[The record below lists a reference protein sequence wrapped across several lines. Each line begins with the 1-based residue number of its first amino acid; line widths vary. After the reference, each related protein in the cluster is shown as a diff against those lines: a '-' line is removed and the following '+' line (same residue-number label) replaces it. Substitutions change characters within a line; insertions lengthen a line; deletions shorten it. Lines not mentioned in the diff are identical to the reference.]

1 MNAHSTQYVYRHIV
15 AAGRVTVVYVWGQDS
30 EMPAAIKVRS

>member
-1 MNAHSTQYVYRHIV
+1 MNARSTQYVYRHIV
-15 AAGRVTVVYVWGQDS
+15 AAGRVTVVYMWGQ